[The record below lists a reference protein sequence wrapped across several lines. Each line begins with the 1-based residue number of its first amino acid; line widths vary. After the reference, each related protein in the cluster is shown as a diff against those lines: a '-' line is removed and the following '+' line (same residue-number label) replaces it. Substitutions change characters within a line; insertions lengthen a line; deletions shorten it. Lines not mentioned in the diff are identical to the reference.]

1 MDEEQDSIEALR
13 EGMLSSMGSMIAAQL
28 SIEAR
33 LESMRS
39 SLGSMIATQRDGT
52 EDFNA
57 MESELVTQIREWI
70 HYRSVAGDRHF
81 GDMLTVATLERKR
94 QIRNAR
100 ALDRFAD
107 TAKGEGFWR

>member
-13 EGMLSSMGSMIAAQL
+13 ESMLA
-28 SIEAR
+28 
-33 LESMRS
+33 
-39 SLGSMIATQRDGT
+39 SLGSMVATQPDGT
-52 EDFNA
+52 EDFNP
-57 MESELVTQIREWI
+57 MESELVTQVREWI
-70 HYRSVAGDRHF
+70 HYRSIAGDRHF

-107 TAKGEGFWR
+107 TVKGEEFWR